1 MPLEYPCTMKEF
13 DEYVASGEWARES
26 KQTDENLKQIC
37 REAHD
42 NFVER
47 NERWKDEISKNTKY
61 ELRRR
66 NEQKISINY
75 SCCFAHCLSFM

>member
-37 REAHD
+37 REAHE
-42 NFVER
+42 NFVIRHE
-47 NERWKDEISKNTKY
+47 EWKASMPTIHDILEK
-61 ELRRR
+61 E
-66 NEQKISINY
+66 E
-75 SCCFAHCLSFM
+75 